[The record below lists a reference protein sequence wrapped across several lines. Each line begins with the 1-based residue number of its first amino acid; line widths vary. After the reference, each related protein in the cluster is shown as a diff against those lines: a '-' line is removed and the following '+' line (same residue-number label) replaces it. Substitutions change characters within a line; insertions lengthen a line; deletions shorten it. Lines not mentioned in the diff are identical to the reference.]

1 MNLQEIALK
10 MIGPRKGILAADES
24 TPTCDKRFDAVGIEK
39 TEENRRL
46 YRGMLFET
54 EDLNKYIGGVIL
66 FEETL
71 DQKSKGGNTL
81 PELLLSRGILP
92 GIKVDKGVANLTDSP
107 EEKHTNGLDGLQDRL
122 KEYAQ
127 KGAKFAKWRAVIA
140 IKGNEFPT
148 DLCIKTNAKELAQY
162 AAICQKEGIV
172 PIVEPEVLM
181 DGDHT
186 IERCQEVNEKTLLTV
201 FEELKNHGVEM
212 DGIVLKP
219 SMVIAGKECPVQA
232 GTPEIAKR
240 TVETLEKCVPA
251 EVPGIAFLSGGQT
264 EIQAT
269 ENLNAI
275 NELYP
280 SNAPWR
286 LTFSYGRAL
295 QASALGLF
303 SEGKTV
309 KAQATL
315 KHRAQMNSEASM
327 GEYDSQND

>member
-1 MNLQEIALK
+1 MDLQEIASK
-10 MIGPRKGILAADES
+10 MTGAQKGILAADES
-24 TPTCDKRFDAVGIEK
+24 IGTCDKRFDSVGIEK
-39 TEENRRL
+39 SEENRRL

-54 EDLNKYIGGVIL
+54 EDIDKYIGGIIF

-71 DQKSKGGNTL
+71 DQKTKDGVTF

-92 GIKVDKGVANLTDSP
+92 GIKVDKGVASLDNSP
-107 EEKHTNGLDGLQDRL
+107 EEKHTNGLEGLADRL
-122 KEYAQ
+122 KNYAR

-140 IKGNEFPT
+140 IKGNVLPT
-148 DLCIKTNAKELAQY
+148 ENCIRTNAKELAQY
-162 AAICQKEGIV
+162 ALTCQQEGLV

-186 IERCQEVNEKTLLTV
+186 IERCQEVIEKTLDIV
-201 FEELKNHGVEM
+201 FEELKNHNIQL

-219 SMVIAGKECPVQA
+219 SMVISGKDCPIQA

-240 TVETLEKCVPA
+240 TVETLEKYVPA
-251 EVPGIAFLSGGQT
+251 SVPGIAFLSGGQT

-269 ENLNAI
+269 ENLNAM

-280 SNAPWR
+280 ETPWR

-295 QASALGLF
+295 QASALNLF
-303 SEGKTV
+303 AKDDIQA
-309 KAQATL
+309 AQTSL
-315 KHRAQMNSEASM
+315 QHRSKMNSDASL
-327 GEYDSQND
+327 GKYNSQDEK